1 MQWGLQKG
9 EEGAQG
15 DASAASGRQEEHL
28 CRAVGSEQ
36 TEGTVATGDMCK
48 AH

>member
-1 MQWGLQKG
+1 MGFAEGGRCG
-9 EEGAQG
+9 ETQVQC
-15 DASAASGRQEEHL
+15 QEDK
-28 CRAVGSEQ
+28 RSISVRTVGSER